1 MRQFRTLITCTAL
14 VALTFMLASCG
25 DDTEAVEP
33 VKWPFL
39 ESTQKLSINGKEF
52 DAYVATTE
60 LHRRRAV
67 NGIAIKEGQAIAYLY
82 PEQKE
87 SVKINFF
94 NLPAAVDLVFVD
106 AAAKVVS
113 VESVPAFS
121 QSAFPH
127 EYAAKDARVVL
138 QLRKGVAKDL
148 GLSKGSAVK
157 TEPNL
162 VDQSKE
168 AGGMFAK
175 MFFLRNE
182 RPEEKPE
189 DAPSVELLV
198 LEKPEQVA
206 QFVKD
211 RDDLKEGQ
219 GVIIPLN
226 TQYHEFWLKEAKG
239 KWCACYLES
248 TGRFRATVISS
259 IYEGIEANGGSDLDE
274 PVYYSPTKATH
285 LAIWKGSDYFTKN
298 DIDRR
303 SPVAV
308 TALDVMSAE
317 EVSYEDIEIK
327 VGEERLEASLA
338 RTEDE
343 RKAALLKAKTL
354 EKGKAIVMVWDDPSF
369 VKIDAPAGINL
380 WYVKAEGGKYSIGQK
395 FSNTQAGDIGAK
407 ANSRF
412 VIAVPVGFE
421 ASGDLTF
428 PYVLRDLKPEA
439 QPLIF
444 YKAKN
449 KDVVTDRWPGKDNE
463 FKGRVRMEL
472 AITEAEQTRG
482 LMYRTSLRPN
492 YGMLFVYPEEEP
504 ELEYWM
510 KNCKMNLSIAFCDD
524 KGVIVKIH
532 QVMKAPE
539 PGTPDYQLERYEA
552 GAPAKYA
559 IELEEKWFEKNK
571 VEEGDRIFIP
581 PALANRE

>member
-39 ESTQKLSINGKEF
+39 ETTEKLSINGKEF
-52 DAYVATTE
+52 DAYLATTE
-60 LHRRRAV
+60 LHRRRAI

-82 PEQKE
+82 PEQKQP
-87 SVKINFF
+87 VKINFF
-94 NLPAAVDLVFVD
+94 NLPAAIDLIFID
-106 AAAKVVS
+106 ASAKVIS
-113 VESVPAFS
+113 VEGVPAFS
-121 QSAFPH
+121 QGTFPH

-138 QLRKGVAKDL
+138 QVRKGVAKDL
-148 GLSKGSAVK
+148 GMSKGAEVK

-162 VDQSKE
+162 IDKSKE
-168 AGGMFAK
+168 AGGTFAK
-175 MFFLRNE
+175 LFFLRNE
-182 RPEEKPE
+182 RPEEEPK
-189 DAPSVELLV
+189 DSPSVELRV
-198 LEKPEQVA
+198 LEKPDEVA

-226 TQYHEFWLKEAKG
+226 SQYHEFWLKEAKG

-248 TGRFRATVISS
+248 TGRFRATVISA
-259 IYEGIEANGGSDLDE
+259 IYEGIEANGGSDIDE
-274 PVYYSPTKATH
+274 PVYYSPTKSTY

-308 TALDVMSAE
+308 TALDIMSAE
-317 EVSYEDIEIK
+317 DVTYDEMEIK
-327 VGEERLEASLA
+327 FGETRLEASLA
-338 RTEDE
+338 RTDDE

-354 EKGKAIVMVWDDPSF
+354 EKNKAIVLAWDDPSF

-380 WYVKAEGGKYSIGQK
+380 WYVKADGGKYSISQK
-395 FSNTQAGDIGAK
+395 ITTQGGELGA
-407 ANSRF
+407 AASSRF
-412 VIAVPVGFE
+412 VIAVPSGFE
-421 ASGDLTF
+421 ASGELNF
-428 PYVLRDLKPEA
+428 PYVLRDLKPLT
-439 QPLIF
+439 QPLVF
-444 YKAKN
+444 YKAKS

-463 FKGRVRMEL
+463 FKARVRMEL
-472 AITEAEQTRG
+472 AITDAEQTRG

-492 YGMLFVYPEEEP
+492 FGMLFVYDEEQP
-504 ELEYWM
+504 ELQYWM

-539 PGTPDYQLERYEA
+539 PGTPDYQLERYESG
-552 GAPAKYA
+552 GAAKYA